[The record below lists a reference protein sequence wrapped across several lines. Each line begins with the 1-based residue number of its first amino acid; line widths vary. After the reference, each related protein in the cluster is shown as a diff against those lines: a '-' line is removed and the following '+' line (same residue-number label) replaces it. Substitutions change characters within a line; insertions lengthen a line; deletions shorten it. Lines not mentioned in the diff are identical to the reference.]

1 MKAIIK
7 NSRMM
12 RLCLTAFMLCAGI
25 FAFGQTKHISGV
37 IKDNTGETV
46 ISASIV
52 VPGTTIGT
60 VSDFD
65 GNYEL
70 DVPAD
75 AKVLEVSF
83 IGMQTKEVPIT
94 GSVIDVVLVE
104 DNKVLEEVVVTGY
117 GQTKKRDLV
126 TSVASVGA
134 EQLKDIPVTSASE
147 ALQGKLA
154 GVQVTASDGAADAE
168 INIRVRGG
176 TSITQSNEPLY
187 IVDGFPVSS
196 IADIAPSDIQSMDVL
211 KDAAA
216 TAIYGAQG
224 ANGVII
230 ITTKDSDTDSDKMT
244 FHIDYTGYVGWRR
257 VAKKYDMMSAREFAL
272 MQYENAY
279 LKGKIKDWF
288 ATPFDPYVARN
299 DKGEIEGEDLT
310 PISQVLDYYAKEA
323 KYYDWQRAT
332 FGPTWGEG
340 LHSGS
345 DYDPDREGYYEHQG
359 FISNHSISLSGGNK
373 NANFNLAYSRID
385 DKGIMY
391 GSDYARNNISFKA
404 KFKPIKDLT
413 IGVTTRFSNTVNI
426 GPGANV
432 SDDSGSS
439 SDSRVRNAVAYT
451 PITLFAKDSN
461 QDLDDESS
469 FGNMYD
475 PITTVDHNY
484 KWKKDNKWNLNGY
497 ISYKFAKHFTIKSEL
512 GFEIRNRDTQR
523 LYGPTTYL
531 SRRGDGATNAGKA
544 GMNNA
549 QVLDQRN
556 QKLRN
561 TNTLEYKN
569 KWGQHNFDI
578 LIGEEQTWNKG
589 SVETLWG
596 YGYDP
601 NYSSETVF
609 SHLSDN
615 TARTISN
622 KIDATDNMLSF
633 FARAN
638 YNFRG
643 RYYVTATFRADC
655 STRFAR
661 GNQWGYFPSAAL
673 AWRMSDENWMQ
684 GASDWLSNLKLRFS
698 YGTAGNNNVETGY
711 LYADYYPA
719 TDAYSGGFA
728 NDTYY
733 FIGGDAKTPIAAN
746 SQLKWETTHTR
757 NLGIDYGFFNERL
770 SGALDLYWNTTKD
783 LIILYALQG
792 RGGYA
797 SQYRNIGSTENKGIE
812 FSIKGVILD
821 KKSPTLSYGLTADA
835 NISFNFNKVIDL
847 GGMETYN
854 VGTKIYSTG
863 YQPDGMEYQLKEGEP
878 MGNVY
883 GFKTAGWYTADDF
896 DAYDY
901 MNDRW
906 LKKVVG
912 EDGKESYTTIAD
924 PLIQN
929 GGTARPGSA
938 KVVKADGTPA
948 ESADDVVKIGNTL
961 PLFTGGFNITAYVGG
976 DKWGKVDLTAN
987 FTYSYGNDIVNMTG
1001 LDLTTIVESTKTRN
1015 LLASAAYGHRYS
1027 LFTSNGEYLPLSA
1040 KHVDEVIPGT
1050 EIVLSQM
1057 VEGENYQALKNTLA
1071 QANSGADIANPA
1083 QGQVVLTD
1091 KYVEDGSYLRFNNLT
1106 IGYSFPKVWMDKAHL
1121 TNVRVFFQATN
1132 LFCVSPYSGLD
1143 PEVNTRAKRNPML
1156 IGVDYSAYPK
1166 NRGFNVGVNFQF

>member
-1 MKAIIK
+1 
-7 NSRMM
+7 M
-12 RLCLTAFMLCAGI
+12 RCFFALAML
-25 FAFGQTKHISGV
+25 FAALPGFAQTKRISGV
-37 IKDNTGETV
+37 ITDTTGETV

-52 VPGTTIGT
+52 VKGTTIGT

-65 GNYEL
+65 GNYVL

-75 AKVLEVSF
+75 AKTLEVSF

-94 GSVIDVVLVE
+94 GSVINVVLAE

-117 GQTKKRDLV
+117 GSTKKRDLV

-154 GVQVTASDGAADAE
+154 GVQVTTSDGAADAE

-196 IADIAPSDIQSMDVL
+196 ISDIAPSDIQSMDVL

-244 FHIDYTGYVGWRR
+244 FHIDYTGYVGWKRM
-257 VAKKYDMMSAREFAL
+257 AKKYDMMSARDFAL
-272 MQYENAY
+272 MQYEYAY
-279 LKGKIKDWF
+279 LKGKSKDWF
-288 ATPFDPYVARN
+288 STPFDPYVARN
-299 DKGEIEGEDLT
+299 DDGTIKGDDVT
-310 PISQVLDYYAKEA
+310 PISQVLDYYSNEA

-340 LHSGS
+340 LHSGN

-359 FISNHSISLSGGNK
+359 FTSNHSISLSGGNK
-373 NANFNLAYSRID
+373 NANFNLSYSRID

-404 KFKPIKDLT
+404 KFKPVKDLT
-413 IGVTTRFSNTVNI
+413 IGMTTRFSNTQTV

-451 PITLFAKDSN
+451 PIKLFAKDSN
-461 QDLDDESS
+461 QDLEDESS

-475 PITTVDHNY
+475 PITTIDHNY
-484 KWKKDNKWNLNGY
+484 KWKKDNKWTLSGY
-497 ISYKFAKHFTIKSEL
+497 ISYKFAKHFTIKTEL
-512 GFEIRNRDTQR
+512 NFETRNRDTQR

-531 SRRGDGATNAGKA
+531 SRRGDGATFSGKP

-549 QVLDQRN
+549 QVIDQRD

-569 KWGQHNFDI
+569 KWGQHNFDV

-589 SVETLWG
+589 WQETIWG
-596 YGYDP
+596 YGFDP
-601 NYSSETVF
+601 NYSSEVVF
-609 SHLSDN
+609 DHLNDN
-615 TARTISN
+615 LARTISN
-622 KIDATDNMLSF
+622 KINATDNMLSF

-638 YNFRG
+638 YNYRG
-643 RYYVTATFRADC
+643 RYYLTATFRADC

-661 GNQWGYFPSAAL
+661 GNQWGYFPSVAL
-673 AWRMSDENWMQ
+673 AWRMSDEQWMQ
-684 GASDWLSNLKLRFS
+684 GASDWLSNLKIRFS
-698 YGTAGNNNVETGY
+698 YGTAGNNNVETGF
-711 LYADYYPA
+711 LYADYTA
-719 TDAYSGGFA
+719 GT
-728 NDTYY
+728 DTYSAGFNSDVY
-733 FIGGDAKTPIAAN
+733 YYIGGEAKTPTASN
-746 SQLKWETTHTR
+746 SKLKWETTHTR

-770 SGALDLYWNTTKD
+770 SGAIDLYWNTTKD
-783 LIILYALQG
+783 LIIRYALQG
-792 RGGYA
+792 RGGY
-797 SQYRNIGSTENKGIE
+797 SYQYRNIGSTENKGVE
-812 FSIKGVILD
+812 FSVKGVILD
-821 KKSPTLSYGLTADA
+821 KKSPALSYGLSVDA
-835 NISFNFNKVIDL
+835 NIAFNFNKVIDL
-847 GGMETYN
+847 GGMETYP
-854 VGTKIYSTG
+854 VGTGVYTSK
-863 YQPDGMEYQLKEGEP
+863 YQPDGLEYQLREGSP

-901 MNDRW
+901 KDDRW
-906 LKKVVG
+906 LKKTIDENGNEVL
-912 EDGKESYTTIAD
+912 TTVAD
-924 PLIQN
+924 PLVSE
-929 GGTARPGSA
+929 GVARPGTV

-948 ESADDVVKIGNTL
+948 ESADDIVKIGNTL
-961 PLFTGGFNITAYVGG
+961 PLFTGGFNISAYVGG
-976 DKWGKVDLTAN
+976 DKWGKVDFTAN

-1015 LLASAAYGHRYS
+1015 LLASAAYGKRYS
-1027 LFTSNGEYLPLSA
+1027 LFSSTGEYLPQSA
-1040 KHVDEVIPGT
+1040 QYVQDAIEIPGMDP
-1050 EIVLSQM
+1050 IIISQM
-1057 VEGENYQALKNTLA
+1057 VEGDNYQALKNTLA
-1071 QANSGADIANPA
+1071 AANAGASIANPV
-1083 QGQVVLTD
+1083 QSQVLLTD
-1091 KYVEDGSYLRFNNLT
+1091 KYVEDGSFLRFQNLT
-1106 IGYSFPKVWMDKAHL
+1106 IGYSFPKVWMEKAHL